1 MQKKIR
7 ILAIAPYE
15 SMRNLML
22 EVAKEF
28 DDVEVNVFVGDLSQ
42 GLALAKHNFYN
53 DHDVIISRGGTASML
68 KEQLDLPIVE
78 VELSPL
84 DILRTMK
91 IGEHISHNYAVVG
104 FPNITK
110 NAEIICQIMDADID
124 IFSIN
129 GVEDL
134 EGIFSTIAVK
144 GTRAILCDMIAY
156 TTALKSGLN
165 PVLIKSSPESIRNAF
180 LQARQVYYT
189 HQMLREE
196 NRFLRSLIWKHINHT
211 LVFDEDGAIFF
222 STMENNNEPIVDY
235 LKSECQREYH
245 GQDIH
250 IIKQINNI
258 RYSIRLTKEYLAQ
271 RVYTVY
277 YFTESKVSLPDIK
290 YGIRY
295 MGQPEA
301 VQEFSSSIYGV
312 IGMHEETYQ
321 RIEQL
326 KQNQRPLLV
335 YGEGGTCKEQV
346 VKYLYLQSE
355 WSNKPLVLIDCF
367 MMGQKSWDYL
377 MEHHNSPLT
386 MTGCTLFIKN
396 VDVLSAIQRKELLAN
411 LMEMNV
417 CRQNRVIFSSICSN
431 QEAVTEA
438 GKDLLESL
446 CCVKLALPPL
456 RSRAGQIPSMILRY
470 YHHMNERVQNVDSCL
485 EPEAVSLLQQY
496 QWPHNYTQFQRVL
509 EELSTVNTGMI
520 TAADVRRALHQEQI
534 IATVSNKVDDAN
546 IRINL
551 NQSLERINQE
561 IVKKV
566 LEMEHG
572 NRSSAANRLQI
583 GRSTLW
589 RFIKKVEQEN

>member
-15 SMRNLML
+15 SMRPLLL
-22 EVAKEF
+22 EAAKEF

-78 VELSPL
+78 VELSPM
-84 DILRTMK
+84 DILRSMRAGGR
-91 IGEHISHNYAVVG
+91 ILHDYAIVG

-110 NAEIICQIMDADID
+110 NAEIICQVMDVDID
-124 IFSIN
+124 IRSIN
-129 GVEDL
+129 GAEDL
-134 EGIFSTIAVK
+134 EGILNNLAEK
-144 GTRAILCDMIAY
+144 GTRAILCDMVAY
-156 TTALKSGLN
+156 TTSLKKGLD
-165 PVLIKSSPESIRNAF
+165 PVLIKSSIESVRSAVVR
-180 LQARQVYYT
+180 AREVYYT
-189 HQMLREE
+189 HQKLREE

-211 LVFDEDGAIFF
+211 LVLDEDGAIFF

-235 LKSECQREYH
+235 LKSERQREYN

-250 IIKQINNI
+250 MVKQINNV
-258 RYSIRLTKEYLAQ
+258 RYSIRLTKEYLAG
-271 RVYTVY
+271 RLYTVY
-277 YFTESKVSLPDIK
+277 YFTENKVSLPDIK

-295 MGQPEA
+295 LGQPEA
-301 VQEFSSSIYGV
+301 LQEFSASIYGV

-326 KQNQRPLLV
+326 KHNQRPLLL
-335 YGEGGTCKEQV
+335 YGEDGTCKEQV
-346 VKYLYLQSE
+346 VKYLYLQSD

-367 MMGQKSWDYL
+367 MLGQKSWDHL

-386 MTGCTLFIKN
+386 LTGCTLYFKN
-396 VDVLSAIQRKELLAN
+396 VDVLTSIQRKQLLAN

-417 CRQNRVIFSSICSN
+417 CRQNRVIFSSICNN

-438 GKDLLESL
+438 GKDLLECL

-456 RSRAGQIPSMILRY
+456 RVRAGQIPNMILRY
-470 YHHMNERVQNVDSCL
+470 FHCMDEEFQGGENRL

-509 EELSTVNTGMI
+509 EELITVRTGMI
-520 TAADVRRALHQEQI
+520 TAADVRRAIHQEQI

-551 NQSLERINQE
+551 NQSLEKINEE

-566 LEMEHG
+566 LELEHG
-572 NRSSAANRLQI
+572 NRTSAANRLQI

-589 RFIKKVEQEN
+589 RLIKKVEQEN